1 MWIPIFTQDQI
12 EAAQAQTY
20 NLNTPQGCSIVIYNQ
35 SPYTVH
41 VTTSTGQKV
50 DEVPGHTTV
59 TMPYENTQSLVFQLD
74 PTISD
79 GLTFDVQY
87 VAARLVKGTVT
98 YQRASNYPQ
107 ATNVANQL
115 EAIIQNQIQALITNQ
130 ELPVT
135 TGQSGLTTSISGT
148 VQSEVTNTVQSQI
161 TNTEIPVTTGQ
172 SGLASTILN
181 ETLSTT
187 EAVTIPAVE
196 VTLEGGQP
204 FGSPCATVTLQ
215 VPPGMYDSF
224 LILITSALGQDFLI
238 NSFFNA
244 YLQGV
249 QIASYDINA
258 DNGGNA
264 NSVWILCTNT
274 KTLPT
279 DMVQFDLTTAGVSQA
294 ETVLLQAFAFRSTY
308 GSQTQP
314 QPVLQEAWDP
324 NTLEYRQKTL
334 GYSFPLES
342 GTFNTTQP
350 ATYQDPVAYGHR
362 GVMILLN
369 ITNVSGT
376 SNYGLLPRISWT
388 DAYGISFVIAS
399 AQNYVNT
406 AGYYVYLFHPEV
418 PEQPSTTQHGH
429 LTESHPCYLPPGYR
443 IIIYHGDSA
452 SYTYSASAVTLP

>member
-12 EAAQAQTY
+12 NAGQAQTY
-20 NLNTPQGCSIVIYNQ
+20 NLNTPQGCSIVLYNQ

-41 VTTSTGQKV
+41 VTTSSGQKV

-59 TMPYENTQSLVFQLD
+59 TMPYESWQSLVFQLD

-79 GLTFDVQY
+79 GLQFDVQY

-107 ATNVANQL
+107 ATNVVNQL

-135 TGQSGLTTSISGT
+135 TGQSGL
-148 VQSEVTNTVQSQI
+148 
-161 TNTEIPVTTGQ
+161 
-172 SGLASTILN
+172 ASTVLN

-196 VTLEGGQP
+196 VTLKGGQP
-204 FGSPCATVTLQ
+204 FGSPCATMTLQ

-224 LILITSALGQDFLI
+224 IILLTSALGQDFLI

-249 QIASYDINA
+249 PIASYDINA
-258 DNGGNA
+258 DVGGTA

-308 GSQTQP
+308 GSLTQP
-314 QPVLQEAWDP
+314 QPMTPEVWDP
-324 NTLEYRQKTL
+324 NSLEYIPKTL
-334 GYSFPLES
+334 GLRWLIES
-342 GTFNTTQP
+342 GTFKESQP
-350 ATYQDPVAYGHR
+350 ATYQDPVTYGHR

-369 ITNVSGT
+369 ITNISGT
-376 SNYGLLPRISWT
+376 SNYGLLPQINYT
-388 DAYGISFVIAS
+388 DATGTSFVIAS

-406 AGYYVYLFHPEV
+406 KGKYIFLFHPDV
-418 PEQPSTTQHGH
+418 PEQTTSTQHGH
-429 LTESHPCYLPPGYR
+429 ITEMHPCYLPSGYN
-443 IIIYHGDSA
+443 ITIYHGDQA
-452 SYTYSASAVTLP
+452 TYTYSASFVTLP